1 MSGLRWPLYFSLV
14 FLSCYRSFEL
24 SHAAPHPGFGGV
36 DVVFLGR
43 CFVGVT
49 TTYSLDNF
57 SRNSHVVQ
65 VPVLVHMIGDTFWK
79 TGSLGNA
86 EESSP
91 LQSSFAPWK
100 RRAAFLCSN
109 SQALACVKLGG
120 LVALGKAVTWK
131 IQSSDSAGSPDNGNN
146 RRDDRLPFQRPACG
160 HTRPSDQRN

>member
-86 EESSP
+86 RGIEPFTEQFCTVETARRLSV
-91 LQSSFAPWK
+91 LEQSSSGLRKTWRPG
-100 RRAAFLCSN
+100 RAWESCQIRSFPTFPPCLQLRSGIPQFLTPLEC
-109 SQALACVKLGG
+109 
-120 LVALGKAVTWK
+120 
-131 IQSSDSAGSPDNGNN
+131 
-146 RRDDRLPFQRPACG
+146 
-160 HTRPSDQRN
+160 H